1 MGINLR
7 IGNYFRKLVDFHSF
21 VYRFLGATHYLFHQ
35 HHYILA
41 LLFAFIQLL
50 FAFFGQETLL
60 FVFET
65 FSSFGNIFVF
75 GMLIFSIAF
84 YLQQY
89 FYMQNKNKNDIEVF
103 VANLKYVTIKIHS
116 IRCYWRN
123 SCG

>member
-1 MGINLR
+1 MECANDG
-7 IGNYFRKLVDFHSF
+7 GYSNYCDISKWVSIYELATVFRKLVDFHSF

-41 LLFAFIQLL
+41 LLFAFTQLL

-89 FYMQNKNKNDIEVF
+89 FYMQNKNKE
-103 VANLKYVTIKIHS
+103 
-116 IRCYWRN
+116 
-123 SCG
+123 

>member
-1 MGINLR
+1 MAVIGI
-7 IGNYFRKLVDFHSF
+7 IAILVNGYQFTNWQLFLESWWIFIISF
-21 VYRFLGATHYLFHQ
+21 IAFLGATHYLFHQ

-89 FYMQNKNKNDIEVF
+89 FYMQKQK
-103 VANLKYVTIKIHS
+103 
-116 IRCYWRN
+116 
-123 SCG
+123 